1 MMAAYSLATQN
12 SKPSSRMAGD
22 SVISIL
28 LMSIGCIAAYCM
40 GGFAGAFPFILMS
53 LFAIGIDGGHGDPKS

>member
-1 MMAAYSLATQN
+1 MT
-12 SKPSSRMAGD
+12 
-22 SVISIL
+22 SIL